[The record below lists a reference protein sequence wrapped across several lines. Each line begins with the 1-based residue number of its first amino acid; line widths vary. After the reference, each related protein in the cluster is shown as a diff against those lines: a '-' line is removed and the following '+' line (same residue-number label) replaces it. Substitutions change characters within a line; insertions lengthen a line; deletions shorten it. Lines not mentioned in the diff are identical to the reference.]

1 MQFWTENQCF
11 EAFVKQ
17 FKQLPKDLVIEL
29 VQEMCS
35 RVRLLQAQC
44 TTDENESAVEG

>member
-1 MQFWTENQCF
+1 
-11 EAFVKQ
+11 
-17 FKQLPKDLVIEL
+17 

-44 TTDENESAVEG
+44 TTDENESSGEG